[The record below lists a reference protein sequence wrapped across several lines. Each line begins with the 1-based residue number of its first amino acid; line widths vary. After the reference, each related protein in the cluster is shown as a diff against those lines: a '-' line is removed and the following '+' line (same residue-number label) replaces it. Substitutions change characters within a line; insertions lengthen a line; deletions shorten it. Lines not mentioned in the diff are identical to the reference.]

1 MTRTSSSQASNPV
14 GNLII
19 KIKFFLLSTV
29 AVLSMAAVPG
39 ISAADTVANSVI
51 GARGYDLT
59 TFFTSEKPAHGTG
72 HHVAT
77 IDGVDYLFTSE
88 ENKKTFLA
96 NPGKYL
102 PAFGGYCAYGA
113 SIGKKFVA
121 DPDVYD
127 IIDNKLYF
135 NLDTKIR
142 AIWAKDI
149 PGNIDLAKTNWKTIA
164 SKKPSE
170 L

>member
-1 MTRTSSSQASNPV
+1 MNQNSSS
-14 GNLII
+14 
-19 KIKFFLLSTV
+19 LLGKLKRFVFSGV
-29 AVLSMAAVPG
+29 AAVLFAANPAT
-39 ISAADTVANSVI
+39 SFADTIANSVI

-59 TFFTSEKPAHGTG
+59 TFFTSEKPSRGTG
-72 HHVAT
+72 HHLAT
-77 IDGVDYLFTSE
+77 YDGVDYLFTSDA
-88 ENKKTFLA
+88 NKKAFEA
-96 NPGKYL
+96 DPQKYL

-127 IIDNKLYF
+127 IVDGKLYF

-142 AIWAKDI
+142 SIWAKDI
-149 PGNIDLAKTNWKTIA
+149 NGNIELAKTNWKTIA
-164 SKKPSE
+164 TKKPAD